1 MAITADEVEKVAL
14 LARLTLGPDQRDAM
28 TSELAQILG
37 YVEQLG
43 EVDTAGV
50 EPMVH
55 AVETSNIFR
64 EDEVGPG
71 LPREAALANAPKPHP
86 TGYLVPAV
94 LGD

>member
-1 MAITADEVEKVAL
+1 M
-14 LARLTLGPDQRDAM
+14 
-28 TSELAQILG
+28 
-37 YVEQLG
+37 
-43 EVDTAGV
+43 
-50 EPMVH
+50 
-55 AVETSNIFR
+55 FR